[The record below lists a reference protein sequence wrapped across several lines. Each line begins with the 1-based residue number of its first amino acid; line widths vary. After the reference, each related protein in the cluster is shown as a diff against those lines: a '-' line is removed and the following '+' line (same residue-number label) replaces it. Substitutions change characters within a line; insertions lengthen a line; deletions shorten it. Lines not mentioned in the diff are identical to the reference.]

1 MQLLGPNAVAMIGQK
16 RPGYDI
22 PKALYDAVGSGTADS
37 TTNVT
42 DPNFEIP
49 SEWKYALGLTY
60 QTESDYIITADL
72 LHSKK
77 QDSAIV
83 YDLALAKTATA
94 PDGRPVYTSTR
105 GQNNDFMLTNRKG
118 DDATATTFS
127 LGLQKEFDFG
137 LDMAVSYANTRAKD
151 VHPMDSSVAFSNY
164 HFVATAD
171 PQNLE
176 LGTSNYEIPHRL
188 TLSLSYA
195 YEFVSGYETRFTLF
209 GQALQSN
216 SYGYTFDRSSAGLGF
231 NDGSRQL
238 LYIPTENDNKVVFLT
253 PADKA
258 NFDAWVNAEG
268 LSGYRG
274 SIMPRNDLE
283 GSWWNKFDI
292 RVEQQFAGFNVEH
305 KGSIY
310 FAIEN
315 IGNLLN
321 DDWGIVKEGGA
332 QTSAVTTT
340 VNANGQYV
348 YKFNSP
354 TAENRRI
361 EPSLWEARIGVKY
374 NF

>member
-1 MQLLGPNAVAMIGQK
+1 MT
-16 RPGYDI
+16 Y
-22 PKALYDAVGSGTADS
+22 
-37 TTNVT
+37 TTET
-42 DPNFEIP
+42 
-49 SEWKYALGLTY
+49 
-60 QTESDYIITADL
+60 DYIFTADL
-72 LHSKK
+72 LYSRK
-77 QDSAIV
+77 QDSALI
-83 YDLALAKTATA
+83 YDLALSKTSTA
-94 PDGRPVYTSTR
+94 PDGRPVYTTTTR
-105 GQNNDFMLTNRKG
+105 GSNNDFLLTNRKD

-127 LGLQKEFDFG
+127 LGMQKNFDFG
-137 LDMAVSYANTRAKD
+137 LDMALSYAHTRAKD

-176 LGTSNYEIPHRL
+176 LATSNYEIPHRL

-195 YEFVSGYETRFTLF
+195 HEFFEGYETRFTLF

-216 SYGYTFDRSSAGLGF
+216 AYGYTFDRTSTGLGF

-238 LYIPTENDNKVVFLT
+238 LYIPTVSDAKVVFAT

-258 NFDAWVNAEG
+258 AFDSWVSTQG
-268 LSGYRG
+268 LEGYRG
-274 SIMPRNDLE
+274 SIMPRNDLD

-292 RVEQQFAGFNVEH
+292 RVEQKFAGLTAEH
-305 KGSIY
+305 EGSVY

-321 DDWGIVKEGGA
+321 DDWGIVKEGAA
-332 QTSAVTTT
+332 QTSAVTTSI
-340 VNANGQYV
+340 NNSGQYV
-348 YKFNSP
+348 YKFNNP
-354 TAENRRI
+354 TAESRRI